1 MRREDAPRS
10 GWYPDPES
18 RTALRWWDGL
28 DWTDARRAP
37 PSDAELR
44 SFESQAEFEAAHR
57 YTPPVQDAIAAATA
71 AASRAGRP
79 DSQQMIEDVRRA
91 ARGEVDRAAEI
102 FARQTREMQ
111 SNVGP
116 LISEYTNRLIK
127 WIRIAVIVAIV
138 LLVAYFVFQVV
149 AQASLF
155 EWIGDR
161 IDNVTDNQGSAP
173 LVRFSGPTSGS

>member
-1 MRREDAPRS
+1 VRRIDAPRS
-10 GWYPDPES
+10 GWFPDPES

-57 YTPPVQDAIAAATA
+57 YTPPVQDTIAAASA
-71 AASRAGRP
+71 VASRAGRA
-79 DSQQMIEDVRRA
+79 DSQQVIEDVRRA

-102 FARQTREMQ
+102 FARQARSMQ

-116 LISEYTNRLIK
+116 LISEYTNRLVK
-127 WIRIAVIVAIV
+127 WIRIAVVVAIV

-161 IDNVTDNQGSAP
+161 IDNVTDQQNGAAAPMISALTGGS
-173 LVRFSGPTSGS
+173 

>member
-1 MRREDAPRS
+1 MRRENAPRS

-57 YTPPVQDAIAAATA
+57 YVPPTQDAIAAATA
-71 AASRAGRP
+71 SRAGRA
-79 DSQQMIEDVRRA
+79 DSQQVIEDVRRA

-102 FARQTREMQ
+102 FAQQARAMQ

-116 LISEYTNRLIK
+116 LISQYTNRLVK
-127 WIRIAVIVAIV
+127 WIRIAIVVAIV

-161 IDNVTDNQGSAP
+161 IDNVTDNQGSAS
-173 LVRFSGPTSGS
+173 LVRFSGSTRGS

>member
-1 MRREDAPRS
+1 MRRQDAPRS

-18 RTALRWWDGL
+18 RTELRWWDGL

-44 SFESQAEFEAAHR
+44 SFEGQAAFEAAHR
-57 YTPPVQDAIAAATA
+57 YSPPAQDAFAAATA
-71 AASRAGRP
+71 AATRAGRP
-79 DSQQMIEDVRRA
+79 DSQQVIEDVRRA

-102 FARQTREMQ
+102 FARQAREMQ

-116 LISEYTNRLIK
+116 LISQYTNRLVK

-161 IDNVTDNQGSAP
+161 IDNITDQQSGAVLQSI
-173 LVRFSGPTSGS
+173 SGPTAGS